1 MSIPWRRS
9 GLRRATEGQREKD
22 HLQDEQRGADPVEQ
36 AESSGSGL
44 GGRAHRLDRGG
55 DGEGGYRRAEPCEQ
69 WSDGTPRA
77 AERNRADHRKGGQR
91 QRRRVQAGEH
101 GTDEVRRQLPAWV
114 LARQRRDVAREH
126 DLRGHG
132 GEEQLRPEQGSTGK
146 PIEEP
151 RHPGVLRY
159 VRPCMQGD
167 MDIVDPLIDDYLTR
181 LAGSPDP
188 VEAEMRRY
196 ADERDGYP
204 IVGQTLGTLLAQYAL
219 LMRARRIFEVGS
231 GFGYSAF
238 WFARVL
244 EPASTVTLT
253 DFDRENLDRARAW
266 LGKAGLLE
274 RCRFEPAGDGLEAL
288 ARCEAGLDIV
298 FLDGEKAEYPKAL
311 AIALPKLRAGG
322 LVLADSVLWGGAVAR
337 GESDAATAGLRE
349 YTRLIFGSEGLV
361 STIVPIRDGLA
372 ITWKR

>member
-1 MSIPWRRS
+1 MI
-9 GLRRATEGQREKD
+9 AGQRGDVSRED
-22 HLQDEQRGADPVEQ
+22 HLGC
-36 AESSGSGL
+36 
-44 GGRAHRLDRGG
+44 HRSEEEL
-55 DGEGGYRRAEPCEQ
+55 
-69 WSDGTPRA
+69 
-77 AERNRADHRKGGQR
+77 RAD
-91 QRRRVQAGEH
+91 E
-101 GTDEVRRQLPAWV
+101 PA
-114 LARQRRDVAREH
+114 AAK
-126 DLRGHG
+126 
-132 GEEQLRPEQGSTGK
+132 S
-146 PIEEP
+146 IEET
-151 RHPGVLRY
+151 RHLAHLRY
-159 VRPCMQGD
+159 VTARMQGD

-196 ADERDGYP
+196 ADERDGFP
-204 IVGQTLGTLLAQYAL
+204 IVGQALGTLLAQYAL
-219 LMRARRIFEVGS
+219 VAKARRIFEAGS

-244 EPASTVTLT
+244 EPGSTVTLT

-266 LGKAGLLE
+266 LAKAGLLD

-288 ARCEAGLDIV
+288 ARCEAGLDVV

-322 LVLADSVLWGGAVAR
+322 LVLANSVLWGGAVAR

-349 YTRLIFGSEGLV
+349 YTRLIFGSEGIV

>member
-1 MSIPWRRS
+1 MERGEPPGRGRARLAHRVDRR
-9 GLRRATEGQREKD
+9 G
-22 HLQDEQRGADPVEQ
+22 HEQRR
-36 AESSGSGL
+36 
-44 GGRAHRLDRGG
+44 GGRADAGKQ
-55 DGEGGYRRAEPCEQ
+55 RR
-69 WSDGTPRA
+69 DRA
-77 AERNRADHRKGGQR
+77 ARAREHDRARDGHGGERESCRIESRQHASHQIGG
-91 QRRRVQAGEH
+91 E
-101 GTDEVRRQLPAWV
+101 LPARMV
-114 LARQRRDVAREH
+114 ARQRRDVAREDH
-126 DLRGHG
+126 LGGHR
-132 GEEQLRPEQGSTGK
+132 GEEELRA
-146 PIEEP
+146 EETATAKTVEET
-151 RHPGVLRY
+151 RHLALLRY
-159 VRPCMQGD
+159 VTVRMQGD

-196 ADERDGYP
+196 ADERDGFP

-219 LMRARRIFEVGS
+219 VVKARRIFEVGS

-244 EPASTVTLT
+244 EPGGTVTLT

-266 LGKAGLLE
+266 LAKAGLLD
-274 RCRFEPAGDGLEAL
+274 RCRFESAGDGLEAL
-288 ARCEAGLDIV
+288 ARSEPGLDAV

-322 LVLADSVLWGGAVAR
+322 LVLANSALWGGAVAR

-349 YTRLIFGSEGLV
+349 YTRLIFGSEGIV

>member
-1 MSIPWRRS
+1 MQQP
-9 GLRRATEGQREKD
+9 
-22 HLQDEQRGADPVEQ
+22 
-36 AESSGSGL
+36 ESPGSGL

-55 DGEGGYRRAEPCEQ
+55 DGEGGYRGAEPC
-69 WSDGTPRA
+69 
-77 AERNRADHRKGGQR
+77 GQR
-91 QRRRVQAGEH
+91 QGRCVQAGEH
-101 GTDEVRRQLPAWV
+101 RADEIRCQLPPRV
-114 LARQRRDVAREH
+114 FARERRDVAREH

-151 RHPGVLRY
+151 RHDGVLRY
-159 VRPCMQGD
+159 VRPGMQGD

-196 ADERDGYP
+196 ADERDGFP
-204 IVGQTLGTLLAQYAL
+204 IVGQTVGTLLAQYAL
-219 LMRARRIFEVGS
+219 VAKARRIFEVGS

-244 EPASTVTLT
+244 EPGSTVTLT

-266 LGKAGLLE
+266 LAKAGLLD

-288 ARCEAGLDIV
+288 ARCEAGLDAV

-322 LVLADSVLWGGAVAR
+322 LVLANSVLWGGAVAR

-349 YTRLIFGSEGLV
+349 YTRLIFGSEGIV